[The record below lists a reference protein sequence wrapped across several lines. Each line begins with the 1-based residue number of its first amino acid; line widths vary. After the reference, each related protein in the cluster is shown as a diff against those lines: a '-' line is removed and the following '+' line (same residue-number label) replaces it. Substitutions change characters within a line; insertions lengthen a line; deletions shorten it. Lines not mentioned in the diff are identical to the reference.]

1 MNRKCIVN
9 GCENR
14 EDQGYFIG
22 DICASCHEMLIDGD
36 PSKQSKNFIRKLYD
50 NKMMQ
55 PQVFAEVESTDT
67 SYRDRI
73 ERMVAA
79 LLSWDS
85 HEPAIIKRAISLV
98 DEIDEELVKKRGLGM
113 KYEFEWKV
121 KPGKYNDYRCEDLYI
136 GDLNMAMYD
145 MIPYANNSKSWF
157 AVIVLPGMRYKISL
171 ESREEC
177 KKFIEL
183 KVTAWINRLL
193 SQLAKREA
201 MKF

>member
-55 PQVFAEVESTDT
+55 PQVFAEVKATGP
-67 SYRDRI
+67 SYHDRI
-73 ERMVAA
+73 DMMVAA
-79 LLSWDS
+79 ILASEWCVRSNQIEIVNIAFLYVD
-85 HEPAIIKRAISLV
+85 AIDA
-98 DEIDEELVKKRGLGM
+98 E
-113 KYEFEWKV
+113 
-121 KPGKYNDYRCEDLYI
+121 
-136 GDLNMAMYD
+136 
-145 MIPYANNSKSWF
+145 
-157 AVIVLPGMRYKISL
+157 
-171 ESREEC
+171 
-177 KKFIEL
+177 
-183 KVTAWINRLL
+183 
-193 SQLAKREA
+193 LAKREA